1 MYFIFDV
8 DGTLTPSRGKINS
21 DFEKYFIQFISKYPV
36 ALVTGSDLGKT
47 IEQLGQQII
56 KAVDYSF
63 NCSGNAIYQGN
74 TLIKTSEWTVPE
86 DLREYLFEVLSNSK
100 YKFRYGNHLEQ
111 RIGMLNFSVVGR
123 DAVGVQRKHYYEWD
137 LKHNERQKLCE
148 HINKNW
154 KNVCAVVGGETGID
168 IFERGKDKSQI
179 LDVIK
184 QKDLHFFG
192 DRMDS
197 VGNDYPLG
205 KRIIDENRGKIYHVK
220 DWKDT
225 WSRLKFYEDAG
236 YIN

>member
-8 DGTLTPSRGKINS
+8 DGTLTPSRGKIDS
-21 DFEKYFIQFISKYPV
+21 EFEKYFKKFISKYPV

-47 IEQLGQQII
+47 LEQLGQDIL

-63 NCSGNAIYQGN
+63 NCSGNAIYKEN
-74 TLIKTSEWTVPE
+74 TLIKNSDWTAPE
-86 DLREYLFEVLSNSK
+86 DLRGYLFEVLSNSK
-100 YKFRYGNHLEQ
+100 YRFRYGNHLEQ

-137 LKHNERQKLCE
+137 LKTNERQKLCE
-148 HINKNW
+148 YINNHW
-154 KNVCAVVGGETGID
+154 KDIHAVVGGETGID

-179 LDVIK
+179 LEFIHTQEV
-184 QKDLHFFG
+184 HFFG
-192 DRMDS
+192 DRMDP
-197 VGNDYPLG
+197 VGNDWPLG
-205 KRIIDENRGKIYHVK
+205 KRILDEKRGKIYHVK

-225 WSRLKFYEDAG
+225 WSRLKFFEEMG